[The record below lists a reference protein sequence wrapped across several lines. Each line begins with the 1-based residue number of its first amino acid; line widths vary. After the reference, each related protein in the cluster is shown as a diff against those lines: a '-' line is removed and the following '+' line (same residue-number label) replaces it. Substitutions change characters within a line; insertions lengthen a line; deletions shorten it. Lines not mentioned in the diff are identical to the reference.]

1 MMLWYNQS
9 LNHNW
14 ILAKMI
20 LVKLFEYQKT
30 DQIEAQNVDIFRSV
44 SSSLLTI
51 DLFSLKIFVES
62 FNLYQILAEV
72 LSVIMTWLSSG
83 GCAFFPIMGLSKK

>member
-1 MMLWYNQS
+1 
-9 LNHNW
+9 
-14 ILAKMI
+14 MI

-72 LSVIMTWLSSG
+72 LSAIMTWLSSG

>member
-1 MMLWYNQS
+1 
-9 LNHNW
+9 
-14 ILAKMI
+14 MI
-20 LVKLFEYQKT
+20 AKLFDYQKT
-30 DQIEAQNVDIFRSV
+30 AQKEAQNMDIFRSV

-72 LSVIMTWLSSG
+72 LSVMMTWLSSG
-83 GCAFFPIMGLSKK
+83 GCAFFQLWGCQRSSTNKQ

>member
-1 MMLWYNQS
+1 
-9 LNHNW
+9 
-14 ILAKMI
+14 MI
-20 LVKLFEYQKT
+20 VKLFDYQKT
-30 DQIEAQNVDIFRSV
+30 AQKEAQNMDIFRSV

-72 LSVIMTWLSSG
+72 LSVMMTWLSSG
-83 GCAFFPIMGLSKK
+83 GCAFFPIMGLSKM

>member
-1 MMLWYNQS
+1 
-9 LNHNW
+9 
-14 ILAKMI
+14 MI
-20 LVKLFEYQKT
+20 VKLFDYQKT
-30 DQIEAQNVDIFRSV
+30 AQKEAQNMDIFRSV

-62 FNLYQILAEV
+62 FNVYQILAEV
-72 LSVIMTWLSSG
+72 LSVMMTWLSSG

>member
-1 MMLWYNQS
+1 
-9 LNHNW
+9 
-14 ILAKMI
+14 MI

-62 FNLYQILAEV
+62 FNLYQILAAEV
-72 LSVIMTWLSSG
+72 LLVMMTWLSSG

>member
-1 MMLWYNQS
+1 
-9 LNHNW
+9 
-14 ILAKMI
+14 MI

>member
-1 MMLWYNQS
+1 
-9 LNHNW
+9 
-14 ILAKMI
+14 MI
-20 LVKLFEYQKT
+20 LVKLFEYKKT